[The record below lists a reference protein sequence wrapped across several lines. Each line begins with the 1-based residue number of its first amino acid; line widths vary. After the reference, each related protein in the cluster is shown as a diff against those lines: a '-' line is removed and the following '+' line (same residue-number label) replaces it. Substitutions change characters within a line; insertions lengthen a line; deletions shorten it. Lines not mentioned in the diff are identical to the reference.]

1 MNPLR
6 RNESSMNK
14 LLPSLERA
22 FRCHIHGV
30 KPRRNVF
37 LVKTDRGNWIVKGY
51 KQLEKAE
58 WVTHIAQALQEKG
71 FTHTVQ
77 YLSDTAGEKIFPYQ
91 NRYFTVMKA
100 IDGRES
106 NNASLYDVKK
116 AASTLARFHVAA
128 KGFPAPPFAF
138 EGKPPLL
145 DKWEGRLEQFERITW
160 DVEQRGPQNRLEQII
175 QLMAEEI
182 RRDGRDLLQTA
193 YKMPLMPEMYASI
206 EQGTLAHRDVAS
218 HNFLI
223 TQHGSCYLID
233 LDTVGHDMQLVDLVQ
248 FMGRMLLL
256 QHYSMDAFLEA
267 IEAYCKINPL
277 SDAQIWMIHQMLRYP
292 DNFLREVTGIYANRP
307 GYHLRG
313 VLQLVQMEARL
324 REERQAFLQAG
335 TTIFQRSPWGHYHFV
350 G

>member
-1 MNPLR
+1 MR
-6 RNESSMNK
+6 F
-14 LLPSLERA
+14 LPSLEKA

-58 WVTHIAQALQEKG
+58 WVTQLAQALQEKG
-71 FTHTVQ
+71 FTHTVH
-77 YLSDTAGEKIFPYQ
+77 YLSDSSGEKIFPY
-91 NRYFTVMKA
+91 NDRYFTVMKA

-116 AASTLARFHVAA
+116 AATTLARFHAAA
-128 KGFPAPPFAF
+128 KDFPAPSVTY
-138 EGKPPLL
+138 EGKPALL
-145 DKWEGRLEQFERITW
+145 DKWETRMEQFERIIW

-175 QLMAEEI
+175 LQMAEEI
-182 RRDGRDLLQTA
+182 KQDGREVLQSA
-193 YKMPLMPEMYASI
+193 YKLPLLPEMFASI
-206 EQGTLAHRDVAS
+206 ETGTLAHRDVAS
-218 HNFLI
+218 HNFLV
-223 TQHGSCYLID
+223 TERGSCYLID

-256 QHYSMDAFLEA
+256 QAYSVHSFLEA
-267 IEAYCKINPL
+267 IEAYSKVHYV
-277 SDAQIWMIHQMLRYP
+277 SDTQIWMIHQLLRYP
-292 DNFLREVTGIYANRP
+292 DNFLREVTGLYANRP

-313 VLQLVQMEARL
+313 VLQLVQMEVRL
-324 REERQAFLQAG
+324 RQERQAFLKAG
-335 TTIFQRSPWGHYHFV
+335 TSIFQRSPWGEYHFV